1 MALTSLDRHLV
12 QLAASLVLVFA
23 ACQDPAADTSSSPTS
38 AGGKAD
44 SFGED
49 DRTSVLDSEE
59 PRATQW
65 ASSVALLTS
74 KIDAENTASVP
85 TLSERFDLC
94 EGEKFESDPFLGHC
108 TAFLVAPNMVATAAH
123 CLEQHACD
131 QTKVLFG
138 YNDDERNNDIQALD
152 PEHTYACLREFR
164 ADDID
169 VALIEL
175 DRPVLDRAPLR
186 VSTAN
191 EGDAVALVGHP
202 LGGSATVDLSGT
214 IVQSLLEKF
223 QTTLD
228 TFSGHSGAPIFDLV
242 SGSVVGVHVRGAGF
256 SVVQRD
262 SESCNELN
270 TCVPGEFDDCLA
282 SAIDTLELPFAQAG
296 LTCDA
301 QGDCA

>member
-1 MALTSLDRHLV
+1 MTVTSPGRRLV
-12 QLAASLVLVFA
+12 QLVASIVVVLA
-23 ACQDPAADTSSSPTS
+23 GCQDPATDASSSPTS
-38 AGGKAD
+38 VGGKAD

-59 PRATQW
+59 PRARQW

-74 KIDAENTASVP
+74 KISAENTASVP
-85 TLSERFDLC
+85 TLKERFDLC
-94 EGEKFESDPFLGHC
+94 EGERFGSDPFLGHC
-108 TAFLVAPNMVATAAH
+108 TAFLVAPNIVATAGH
-123 CLEQHACD
+123 CLDQHACER
-131 QTKVLFG
+131 TKILFG
-138 YNDDERNNDIQALD
+138 YNDDERNDDIGALD
-152 PEHTYACLREFR
+152 AEHTYTCVDEFR

-175 DRPVLDRAPLR
+175 DRAVLDRDPLR
-186 VSTAN
+186 IGTPT

-228 TFSGHSGAPIFDLV
+228 TFSGHSGAPILDLV
-242 SGSVVGVHVRGAGF
+242 SGNVVGVHVRGAGF

-282 SAIDTLELPFAQAG
+282 SGIDALELPFAQAG
-296 LTCDA
+296 LNCDA
-301 QGDCA
+301 QGDCS